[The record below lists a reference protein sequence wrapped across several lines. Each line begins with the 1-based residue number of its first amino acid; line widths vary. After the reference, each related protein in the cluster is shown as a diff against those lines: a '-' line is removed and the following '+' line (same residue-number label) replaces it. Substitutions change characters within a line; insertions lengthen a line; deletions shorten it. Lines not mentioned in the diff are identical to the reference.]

1 VHFLGRATYCL
12 YRYFVDFVVFTCLAQ
27 ASQLVEPV
35 QAPSP
40 QFTMPRA
47 DMVHPSSS
55 DTKEALDLL
64 FLSPIHGP
72 HSPVLNLCLGSDSDA
87 FEDWPKAN
95 DMAASVYVALT
106 ADASSSRVS
115 TVDNL
120 CDV

>member
-64 FLSPIHGP
+64 FLSPTM
-72 HSPVLNLCLGSDSDA
+72 VLILLS
-87 FEDWPKAN
+87 
-95 DMAASVYVALT
+95 
-106 ADASSSRVS
+106 
-115 TVDNL
+115 
-120 CDV
+120 